1 MDPFVPVAFPFADA
15 SPSRSSPRV
24 SADAIHVSLD
34 EPTLV
39 VIEGE
44 ALGKRV
50 PIGSAP
56 VIIGR
61 GADVDLQIGDPT
73 VSRYHCVV
81 WRASG
86 RCWVR
91 DLGSTNQTRVNN
103 RSARVME
110 IFDGD
115 AVAMGETIVTLTSRR
130 RRTEVPESATRDA
143 APG

>member
-1 MDPFVPVAFPFADA
+1 MPVAFHFADA
-15 SPSRSSPRV
+15 SPSRSLPRASSGAIRV
-24 SADAIHVSLD
+24 SVD

-50 PIGSAP
+50 PIGNAP

-110 IFDGD
+110 LFDGD
-115 AVAMGETIVTLTSRR
+115 AVVMGETIVTLDIRR
-130 RRTEVPESATRDA
+130 KRPDASESARGRAVPE
-143 APG
+143 

>member
-1 MDPFVPVAFPFADA
+1 MSLVPLHIDA
-15 SPSRSSPRV
+15 PPKGSLVRAN
-24 SADAIHVSLD
+24 ADAIRISPD
-34 EPTLV
+34 EAVLV

-44 ALGKRV
+44 ALGKQV
-50 PIGSAP
+50 TIGNAP

-61 GADVDLQIGDPT
+61 GADVDLQVVDPT

-81 WRASG
+81 WRAAG

-110 IFDGD
+110 LFEND
-115 AVAMGETIVTLTSRR
+115 VLVMGQTIVTLASHRR
-130 RRTEVPESATRDA
+130 RRDA
-143 APG
+143 PLSG